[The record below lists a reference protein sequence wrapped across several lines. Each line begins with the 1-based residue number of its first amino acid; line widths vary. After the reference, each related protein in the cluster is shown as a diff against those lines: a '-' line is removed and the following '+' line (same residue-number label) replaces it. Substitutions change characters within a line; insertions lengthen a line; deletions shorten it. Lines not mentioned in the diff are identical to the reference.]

1 MTAPD
6 LLSSGHGWRTILE
19 RYDPERWA
27 IDWIAVAE
35 SALIVG
41 VAVAAAY
48 LLYRA
53 LFAIASRLARA
64 SETALDDLV
73 IQKIRRPV
81 KWAVIAIAITLVAGA
96 NETLATI
103 WEPIARFV
111 RPALLGWIAYTL
123 VKAFVL
129 GLEYRLQA
137 SEIGGT
143 ADIAT
148 LRSRKTRIAILSRT
162 ATFVIIFIT
171 VGLMLLSIP
180 QVAAIGTTVLASAG
194 IAALAVG
201 AAAQPALKS
210 LIAGLQMAITEPVRI
225 GDLVVVDGHT
235 GRIEEIRMSFVTV
248 RTWDERLV
256 IVPTSRFLDE
266 SFENWSRRSEKLTG
280 PVMLHLDPVA
290 DVAPIRAEFERFAKA
305 HPLWDGRTA
314 ALLMTDA
321 YPESIALRLSVSSAT
336 IADLFQLRC
345 DLREHMLGWLREH
358 QPDALIRHRLELP
371 GGHPKAPEAEAP

>member
-1 MTAPD
+1 MAALD
-6 LLSSGHGWRTILE
+6 LLASSHRWQTILA
-19 RYDPERWA
+19 RYDPRRWE
-27 IDWIAVAE
+27 IDWIGFAE

-41 VAVAAAY
+41 LAVAATY
-48 LLYRA
+48 LVYRGI
-53 LFAIASRLARA
+53 FAIAAKVARA

-73 IQKIRRPV
+73 VQKIRRPV
-81 KWAVIAIAITLVAGA
+81 KWAMIAIAITLVAGS
-96 NETLATI
+96 NQTLAGI

-111 RPALLGWIAYTL
+111 RPALLGWIGYTL

-129 GLEYRLQA
+129 ALEYRLQA
-137 SEIGGT
+137 SETGGH
-143 ADIAT
+143 ADVAV

-162 ATFVIIFIT
+162 ASFVIVFIT

-180 QVAAIGTTVLASAG
+180 QVASIGTTVLASAG

-210 LIAGLQMAITEPVRI
+210 LIAGLQMAMTEPVRI

-235 GRIEEIRMSFVTV
+235 GRVEEIRMSFVTV

-266 SFENWSRRSEKLTG
+266 SFENWSRKNERLTG
-280 PVMLHLDPVA
+280 PVMLHLDPIA
-290 DVAPIRAEFERFAKA
+290 EIAPIRSEFERFVTA

-314 ALLMTDA
+314 ELLMTDA

-336 IADLFQLRC
+336 IGDLFTLRC
-345 DLREHMLGWLREH
+345 DLREHMLAWLRTE

-371 GGHPKAPEAEAP
+371 GGHGKAPEAETP

>member
-1 MTAPD
+1 M
-6 LLSSGHGWRTILE
+6 LE
-19 RYDPERWA
+19 RYNLSDWPTHWA
-27 IDWIAVAE
+27 IDWVGIGE

-41 VAVAAAY
+41 LAVAAAY
-48 LLYRA
+48 LAHLGVFA
-53 LFAIASRLARA
+53 LASRLARA
-64 SETALDDLV
+64 SETAIDDLV
-73 IQKIRRPV
+73 VQKIRRPV
-81 KWAVIAIAITLVAGA
+81 KWAMIAIAITLVAGA
-96 NETLATI
+96 NETLAAV
-103 WEPIARFV
+103 WEPLARFV

-137 SEIGGT
+137 SEEGGQ

-162 ATFVIIFIT
+162 ATFVIVFIT

-256 IVPTSRFLDE
+256 IVPTIRFLDE

-280 PVMLHLDPVA
+280 PVMLHLDPIA
-290 DVAPIRAEFERFAKA
+290 RIAPIRAEFERFVKA

-314 ALLMTDA
+314 ELLMTDA
-321 YPESIALRLSVSSAT
+321 YPESIALRLSVSAAT
-336 IADLFQLRC
+336 IANLFTLRC
-345 DLREHMLGWLREH
+345 ELREHMLGWLREN
-358 QPDALIRHRLELP
+358 QEGALIRHRLELP